1 MVVCNGSTDHC
12 LDTVD
17 DVLYLFTRIFQSS
30 YDRWIN
36 DARLHYCVCGYFS
49 AFGPSSTWDIVSK
62 KSARCSMLRTPDDRT
77 DRRVYDRQD
86 ASSRLWRRV
95 SVIRCVSCWT
105 RYWVVCFAIYSK
117 KRYSVTISNSMVTTE
132 ILSTLFF
139 FLFCTGIVVL
149 WPWLIWV
156 TVKRKATT
164 SLEKKLLVVCFI
176 QLALFTYILI
186 TLLLIPDSGVQIIS

>member
-1 MVVCNGSTDHC
+1 
-12 LDTVD
+12 
-17 DVLYLFTRIFQSS
+17 
-30 YDRWIN
+30 
-36 DARLHYCVCGYFS
+36 
-49 AFGPSSTWDIVSK
+49 
-62 KSARCSMLRTPDDRT
+62 
-77 DRRVYDRQD
+77 
-86 ASSRLWRRV
+86 
-95 SVIRCVSCWT
+95 
-105 RYWVVCFAIYSK
+105 
-117 KRYSVTISNSMVTTE
+117 MVTTE